1 MIVARPSTISTSWT
15 GRRGGAAARL
25 GATEIF
31 VTMLMAGYLPTLH
44 PINRRRPAVRTRL
57 RMREVG
63 LEDEPLEI

>member
-1 MIVARPSTISTSWT
+1 
-15 GRRGGAAARL
+15 
-25 GATEIF
+25 
-31 VTMLMAGYLPTLH
+31 MAGYLPTLH